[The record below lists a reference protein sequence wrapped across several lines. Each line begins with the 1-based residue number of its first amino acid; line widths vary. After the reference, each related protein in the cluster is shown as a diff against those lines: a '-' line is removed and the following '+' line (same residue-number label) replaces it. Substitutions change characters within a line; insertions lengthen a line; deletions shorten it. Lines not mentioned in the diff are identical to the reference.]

1 MMFRTKKKTRDQSGY
16 PEGTMTLYEAVPGKK
31 YRILRVEGG
40 CKLNSRLCAMG
51 LMPGEIFSIYA
62 YSGGGPVCISVKGS
76 KFAIGRGMMGRVVI
90 EEA

>member
-1 MMFRTKKKTRDQSGY
+1 MFRVKKNLKQLTLHRPDV
-16 PEGTMTLYEAVPGKK
+16 MTLYDAVPGKK

-51 LMPGEIFSIYA
+51 LMPGELFTVYA
-62 YSGGGPVCISVKGS
+62 YSRGGPVCIAVKGS

-90 EEA
+90 REA